1 MVGVARI
8 RYSLALTQATRV
20 RVPAELTQL
29 PFAAPCSSHLPAA
42 DSFFW
47 NMKRSDLTA
56 STTQHIFFPCRQAFL
71 TASTILHAFVFRQKI
86 KRQLGPESSQKTP
99 KRTVT
104 DTDFSPNAWPAR
116 LAQSVECKALNL
128 LVVGRARWVLLSYSE
143 SSCKF
148 LLIMQ

>member
-1 MVGVARI
+1 MRLFSG
-8 RYSLALTQATRV
+8 
-20 RVPAELTQL
+20 
-29 PFAAPCSSHLPAA
+29 
-42 DSFFW
+42 
-47 NMKRSDLTA
+47 K
-56 STTQHIFFPCRQAFL
+56 
-71 TASTILHAFVFRQKI
+71 KI

-104 DTDFSPNAWPAR
+104 DTDFSPNAWLAR